1 MLRYDSIAIRVLI
14 FESHVRTD
22 MKKRTPEIKVPGK
35 FDPQIRWL
43 LVYFVATLLLLWIWQ
58 ELFRQFA
65 VQTIPYSEFKTYLSR
80 HEVAEASITQ
90 DEIVGRIE
98 PRTAPETKASPADA
112 VPAAADNQ
120 AGVSRPRQAA
130 GRQAPSSSAPCASR
144 TRTLSTNFRL
154 PVLNTAARAP
164 ALSRNSS
171 WLGCCPSW

>member
-1 MLRYDSIAIRVLI
+1 
-14 FESHVRTD
+14 
-22 MKKRTPEIKVPGK
+22 MKKRSPEIKVPGK

-98 PRTAPETKASPADA
+98 PRAAPETKAPPADV
-112 VPAAADNQ
+112 VPKAAGDNQ
-120 AGVSRPRQAA
+120 AGASPGPQQAA
-130 GRQAPSSSAPCASR
+130 GRQPPSSSAPCASR
-144 TRTLSTNFRL
+144 TRTSSTNFRL